1 MILGLDNG
9 LDGGLVA
16 ISTIKGLAPIAK
28 FVMPTLSVTYP
39 ARKNSKA
46 KVVRE
51 VDARGLVAILNAL
64 ECKPDET
71 AVFFEHCPF
80 NSQDKNAMRSMAMS
94 AGKILAVLEA
104 KGFKKVHRILSFDWH
119 PAVIGKIPQG
129 KSKEYALAKARELW
143 PDESWLATDRSTT
156 PHNGMIDAALIAEYG
171 RRILHPITVPVG
183 IENDELPWKA

>member
-1 MILGLDNG
+1 
-9 LDGGLVA
+9 
-16 ISTIKGLAPIAK
+16 
-28 FVMPTLSVTYP
+28 
-39 ARKNSKA
+39 
-46 KVVRE
+46 
-51 VDARGLVAILNAL
+51 
-64 ECKPDET
+64 
-71 AVFFEHCPF
+71 
-80 NSQDKNAMRSMAMS
+80 MRSMAMS

-156 PHNGMIDAALIAEYG
+156 PHNGMIDAALIGEYG

-183 IENDELPWKA
+183 IENDELPWGT

>member
-16 ISTIKGLAPIAK
+16 LSTIKGLAPIAK

-64 ECKPDET
+64 QCKPDET

-129 KSKEYALAKARELW
+129 KSKEYALAKAREIW
-143 PDESWLATDRSTT
+143 PDESWMATDRSTT